1 MSGEADPGGIKFRG
15 RRAIGPV
22 TDPRRS
28 PDFDVRSPGM
38 NAVRRRLAA
47 AGLALAMAFAAAS
60 GPAAAQDKAAQDKAA
75 QDKPAQDKPDRYV
88 GYYYPKPAAIEIY
101 KARAA
106 VLPGANRKRRVAFIV
121 HVVNERLQR
130 PYPPTYSLF
139 PKGGRAHKLII
150 VSNLPGQ
157 LNTIYRVRALLATMT
172 SVARSLP
179 IFRDH
184 SVEDDFTFLDL
195 MKMLGFESVTVSDGE
210 SFTHQIILR

>member
-1 MSGEADPGGIKFRG
+1 MSGEADPGGIVFQ
-15 RRAIGPV
+15 RRHAMGPV
-22 TDPRRS
+22 TDPKRS
-28 PDFDVRSPGM
+28 PGFDVRLGGR
-38 NAVRRRLAA
+38 NAVRRRLVA

-60 GPAAAQDKAAQDKAA
+60 GPAAAQDKAAQDK
-75 QDKPAQDKPDRYV
+75 PAQDKADKYV

-106 VLPGANRKRRVAFIV
+106 VLPGANRKRRIAFIV
-121 HVVNERLQR
+121 AVVNERLQR

-172 SVARSLP
+172 SVARTLP
-179 IFRDH
+179 IFRQH

>member
-1 MSGEADPGGIKFRG
+1 MSGEAVPGGIIFQ
-15 RRAIGPV
+15 RRHAMGPV
-22 TDPRRS
+22 TDPKRS
-28 PDFDVRSPGM
+28 PDFDVRLGGM
-38 NAVRRRLAA
+38 NVMRRLAA

-60 GPAAAQDKAAQDKAA
+60 GPAAAQDKAAQDKA
-75 QDKPAQDKPDRYV
+75 AQDKPDRYV

-130 PYPPTYSLF
+130 PYQPTYSLF

-150 VSNLPGQ
+150 ISNLPGQ

>member
-1 MSGEADPGGIKFRG
+1 MSGEADPGGIKFR
-15 RRAIGPV
+15 RRHAIGPV
-22 TDPRRS
+22 TDPKRS
-28 PDFDVRSPGM
+28 PGFDVRMGGM

-47 AGLALAMAFAAAS
+47 AGLAVAMAFAAAS
-60 GPAAAQDKAAQDKAA
+60 GPAAAQDKAAPDKAA
-75 QDKPAQDKPDRYV
+75 PSKAAQDKPDRYV

-106 VLPGANRKRRVAFIV
+106 VLPGANRKRRIAFIV

-150 VSNLPGQ
+150 VANVAGR

>member
-1 MSGEADPGGIKFRG
+1 MSGEAVPGGITFQRRQAMG
-15 RRAIGPV
+15 RRLV
-22 TDPRRS
+22 
-28 PDFDVRSPGM
+28 
-38 NAVRRRLAA
+38 A
-47 AGLALAMAFAAAS
+47 AGLAVAMTLAAAS

-75 QDKPAQDKPDRYV
+75 QDKADKYV
-88 GYYYPKPAAIEIY
+88 GYYYPRPAAIETY

-106 VLPGANRKRRVAFIV
+106 VLPGANRKRRIAFIV
-121 HVVNERLQR
+121 AVVNERLQR

-150 VSNLPGQ
+150 VSNVAGQ

-172 SVARSLP
+172 SVARTLP

-195 MKMLGFESVTVSDGE
+195 MKMLGFESVTISDGD

>member
-1 MSGEADPGGIKFRG
+1 MSGEADPGGIKFRR
-15 RRAIGPV
+15 RRAFGPV
-22 TDPRRS
+22 TDPKRS
-28 PDFDVRSPGM
+28 PDFDVRLGGM
-38 NAVRRRLAA
+38 SAMRRRLAA

-60 GPAAAQDKAAQDKAA
+60 GPAAAQDKAAQDK
-75 QDKPAQDKPDRYV
+75 PAQDKADRYV

-121 HVVNERLQR
+121 AVVNERLQR

-150 VSNLPGQ
+150 ISNLPGQ

>member
-1 MSGEADPGGIKFRG
+1 MSGEADPGGIVFQ
-15 RRAIGPV
+15 RRHTMGPV
-22 TDPRRS
+22 TDPKRS
-28 PDFDVRSPGM
+28 PDFDVRLGGM
-38 NAVRRRLAA
+38 NVMRRLAG
-47 AGLALAMAFAAAS
+47 AGLALAMAFAAAA
-60 GPAAAQDKAAQDKAA
+60 GPAAAEDKAAQDKAA
-75 QDKPAQDKPDRYV
+75 QDKADRYV

-121 HVVNERLQR
+121 AVVNERLQR

-150 VSNLPGQ
+150 ISNLPGQ

>member
-1 MSGEADPGGIKFRG
+1 L
-15 RRAIGPV
+15 
-22 TDPRRS
+22 TDPKRI
-28 PDFDVRSPGM
+28 PGFDVRMGGM
-38 NAVRRRLAA
+38 KFMPRCLVA
-47 AGLALAMAFAAAS
+47 AGLALAMSLAVAS
-60 GPAAAQDKAAQDKAA
+60 GPAAAQDKVAPDKVAPE
-75 QDKPAQDKPDRYV
+75 KTDRYV
-88 GYYYPKPAAIEIY
+88 GYYYPKPAAIETY

-106 VLPGANRKRRVAFIV
+106 VLLGANRKWRISFIV
-121 HVVNERLQR
+121 AVVNERLRR

-179 IFRDH
+179 IFREH
-184 SVEDDFTFLDL
+184 SVENDFTFLDL

-210 SFTHQIILR
+210 SFTHQIILE

>member
-1 MSGEADPGGIKFRG
+1 MSGEADPGGIVFQ
-15 RRAIGPV
+15 RRHAIGPV
-22 TDPRRS
+22 TDPKRS
-28 PDFDVRSPGM
+28 PDFDVRLGGM
-38 NAVRRRLAA
+38 NAVRRALLA

-60 GPAAAQDKAAQDKAA
+60 GPTAAQDKAAQDKAA
-75 QDKPAQDKPDRYV
+75 QDKADRYV

-130 PYPPTYSLF
+130 PYQPTYSLF

-150 VSNLPGQ
+150 ISNLPGQ

-195 MKMLGFESVTVSDGE
+195 MKMLGFESVTVSDGD
-210 SFTHQIILR
+210 SFTHQIILK

>member
-1 MSGEADPGGIKFRG
+1 M
-15 RRAIGPV
+15 GPV
-22 TDPRRS
+22 TDPKRS
-28 PDFDVRSPGM
+28 PDFDVRLGGM
-38 NAVRRRLAA
+38 NVMRRRLVG

-60 GPAAAQDKAAQDKAA
+60 GSAAAQDKAAQDKA
-75 QDKPAQDKPDRYV
+75 AQDKPDRYV

-106 VLPGANRKRRVAFIV
+106 VLPGANRKRRIAFIV
-121 HVVNERLQR
+121 AVVNERLQR

-172 SVARSLP
+172 SVARTLP
-179 IFRDH
+179 IFRQH

-195 MKMLGFESVTVSDGE
+195 AMMLGFESVTVSDGE
-210 SFTHQIILR
+210 SFTHQIILQ

>member
-1 MSGEADPGGIKFRG
+1 M
-15 RRAIGPV
+15 
-22 TDPRRS
+22 TNPRRT
-28 PDFDVRSPGM
+28 PGFDVRLAAM

-47 AGLALAMAFAAAS
+47 GGLALAVALAAAS
-60 GPAAAQDKAAQDKAA
+60 GPAAAQDKAAQDQAA
-75 QDKPAQDKPDRYV
+75 QDKADRYV

-150 VSNLPGQ
+150 VSNVAGR

-172 SVARSLP
+172 SVARTLP

-184 SVEDDFTFLDL
+184 SVEDDFPFLDL
-195 MKMLGFESVTVSDGE
+195 MKMLGFESVTISDGD

>member
-1 MSGEADPGGIKFRG
+1 MPGKG
-15 RRAIGPV
+15 RCHLTGREH
-22 TDPRRS
+22 TLTNPRRS
-28 PDFDVRSPGM
+28 PGFDVRLGSM
-38 NAVRRRLAA
+38 NAVRRRLVP

-60 GPAAAQDKAAQDKAA
+60 GPAAAQDKAAQDQA
-75 QDKPAQDKPDRYV
+75 AQDKPDRYV
-88 GYYYPKPAAIEIY
+88 GYYYPKPAAIETY

-106 VLPGANRKRRVAFIV
+106 VLPGANRKRRIAFIV
-121 HVVNERLQR
+121 AVVNERLQR

-150 VSNLPGQ
+150 VGNLPGR

-172 SVARSLP
+172 SVARTLP

>member
-1 MSGEADPGGIKFRG
+1 MSAEADPGGIVFQ
-15 RRAIGPV
+15 RRHTMGPV
-22 TDPRRS
+22 TDPKRS
-28 PDFDVRSPGM
+28 PDFDVRLGGM
-38 NAVRRRLAA
+38 NAVRRRLVG
-47 AGLALAMAFAAAS
+47 AGLALAVAFAAAS
-60 GPAAAQDKAAQDKAA
+60 GPAAAQDKAAQDK
-75 QDKPAQDKPDRYV
+75 PAQYKPDKYV

-121 HVVNERLQR
+121 AVVNERLQR

-139 PKGGRAHKLII
+139 PKGGRAQKLII

-172 SVARSLP
+172 SVARTLP

-195 MKMLGFESVTVSDGE
+195 MKMLGFESVTVRDGE

>member
-1 MSGEADPGGIKFRG
+1 MSGEAVPGGITFQRRQAMG
-15 RRAIGPV
+15 RRLV
-22 TDPRRS
+22 
-28 PDFDVRSPGM
+28 
-38 NAVRRRLAA
+38 A
-47 AGLALAMAFAAAS
+47 AGLAVAMTLAAAS
-60 GPAAAQDKAAQDKAA
+60 GPAVGQDKAAPDMAAQDKADK
-75 QDKPAQDKPDRYV
+75 YV

-106 VLPGANRKRRVAFIV
+106 VLPGANRKRRIAFIV

-179 IFRDH
+179 IFREH
-184 SVEDDFTFLDL
+184 SVENDFTFLDL

>member
-1 MSGEADPGGIKFRG
+1 M
-15 RRAIGPV
+15 
-22 TDPRRS
+22 TDPKRI
-28 PDFDVRSPGM
+28 PGVDVRMGGM
-38 NAVRRRLAA
+38 KFMPRRLVE

-60 GPAAAQDKAAQDKAA
+60 AGSAAAQDKA
-75 QDKPAQDKPDRYV
+75 DRYI
-88 GYYYPKPAAIEIY
+88 GYYYPKPAAIETY

-106 VLPGANRKRRVAFIV
+106 ILLGANRKSRISFIV
-121 HVVNERLQR
+121 YVVNERLQR

-139 PKGGRAHKLII
+139 PKGGRAQKLII

-179 IFRDH
+179 IFREH

-195 MKMLGFESVTVSDGE
+195 MKMLGFESVTISNGD

>member
-1 MSGEADPGGIKFRG
+1 MTNPKRF
-15 RRAIGPV
+15 
-22 TDPRRS
+22 
-28 PDFDVRSPGM
+28 PDFEVRLGGM
-38 NAVRRRLAA
+38 KVMRRRLAE
-47 AGLALAMAFAAAS
+47 AGLALAMALAAAS
-60 GPAAAQDKAAQDKAA
+60 GPAVAQDKGAQDKAA
-75 QDKPAQDKPDRYV
+75 QDKPDRYI

-121 HVVNERLQR
+121 AVVNERLQR
-130 PYPPTYSLF
+130 PYPPPYSLF

-150 VSNLPGQ
+150 IGNLPGQ

-179 IFRDH
+179 IFREY

-195 MKMLGFESVTVSDGE
+195 LKMLGFESVTVSDGE

>member
-1 MSGEADPGGIKFRG
+1 MG
-15 RRAIGPV
+15 
-22 TDPRRS
+22 
-28 PDFDVRSPGM
+28 GM
-38 NAVRRRLAA
+38 NATRRRLVA
-47 AGLALAMAFAAAS
+47 AGLALAMALAAAS
-60 GPAAAQDKAAQDKAA
+60 GLAVAQDKAAP
-75 QDKPAQDKPDRYV
+75 DKPAQEKADKYV

-106 VLPGANRKRRVAFIV
+106 VLPGANRKRRIAFIV

-179 IFRDH
+179 IFREH
-184 SVEDDFTFLDL
+184 SVENDFTFLDL

>member
-1 MSGEADPGGIKFRG
+1 M
-15 RRAIGPV
+15 GPV
-22 TDPRRS
+22 TDPKRS
-28 PDFDVRSPGM
+28 PDFDVRLGGM
-38 NAVRRRLAA
+38 NAMRRLAA

-60 GPAAAQDKAAQDKAA
+60 GPVAAQDKAA
-75 QDKPAQDKPDRYV
+75 QDKPAQDKADRYV

-130 PYPPTYSLF
+130 PYQPTYSLF

-150 VSNLPGQ
+150 ISNLPGQ

>member
-1 MSGEADPGGIKFRG
+1 MSAEADPGGIIFQ
-15 RRAIGPV
+15 RRHTMGPV
-22 TDPRRS
+22 TDPKRS
-28 PDFDVRSPGM
+28 PDFDVRLGGM
-38 NAVRRRLAA
+38 NVMRRLAA

-75 QDKPAQDKPDRYV
+75 QDKADKYV

-130 PYPPTYSLF
+130 PYQPTYSLF

-150 VSNLPGQ
+150 ISNLPGQ

>member
-1 MSGEADPGGIKFRG
+1 MGGEADPGGIVFQ
-15 RRAIGPV
+15 RRHTMGPV
-22 TDPRRS
+22 TDPKRS
-28 PDFDVRSPGM
+28 PDFDVRLGGM
-38 NAVRRRLAA
+38 NAVRRRLVP

-60 GPAAAQDKAAQDKAA
+60 GPAAAQDKAAQDK
-75 QDKPAQDKPDRYV
+75 PAQDKADRYV
-88 GYYYPKPAAIEIY
+88 GYYYPKPAAIETY

-106 VLPGANRKRRVAFIV
+106 VLPGANRKRRIAFIV
-121 HVVNERLQR
+121 AVVNERLQR
-130 PYPPTYSLF
+130 PYPPAYSLF

-157 LNTIYRVRALLATMT
+157 PNTIYRVRALLATMT

>member
-1 MSGEADPGGIKFRG
+1 MSGEADPGGIIFQ
-15 RRAIGPV
+15 RRHTMGPV
-22 TDPRRS
+22 TKPNRS
-28 PDFDVRSPGM
+28 PDFDVRLGGM
-38 NAVRRRLAA
+38 SAVRRRLAA

-60 GPAAAQDKAAQDKAA
+60 GPVAAQDKAAQDKAA
-75 QDKPAQDKPDRYV
+75 QDKPDRYV
-88 GYYYPKPAAIEIY
+88 GYYYPKPSAIEIY

-121 HVVNERLQR
+121 HVVKERLQR

>member
-1 MSGEADPGGIKFRG
+1 MSGEADPGGIKFRR
-15 RRAIGPV
+15 RRAFGPV
-22 TDPRRS
+22 TDPKRS
-28 PDFDVRSPGM
+28 PDFGVRLGGM
-38 NAVRRRLAA
+38 NAMRRRLAA
-47 AGLALAMAFAAAS
+47 AGLALAVAFAAAS
-60 GPAAAQDKAAQDKAA
+60 GPAAAQDKAAQDK
-75 QDKPAQDKPDRYV
+75 PAQDKADKYV

-106 VLPGANRKRRVAFIV
+106 VLPGANRKRRIAFIV
-121 HVVNERLQR
+121 AVVNERLQR

-139 PKGGRAHKLII
+139 PKGGRAQKLII

-172 SVARSLP
+172 SVARTLP
-179 IFRDH
+179 IFRQP
-184 SVEDDFTFLDL
+184 SVEDYFTLLDL

>member
-1 MSGEADPGGIKFRG
+1 MSGEADPGGIIFR
-15 RRAIGPV
+15 RRHAIGPV
-22 TDPRRS
+22 TDPKRT
-28 PDFDVRSPGM
+28 PDFDVRLGGM
-38 NAVRRRLAA
+38 NAVRRRLVG

-60 GPAAAQDKAAQDKAA
+60 GPAAAQDKA
-75 QDKPAQDKPDRYV
+75 AQDKPDRYV

-172 SVARSLP
+172 SVARTLP
-179 IFRDH
+179 IFRQH

-195 MKMLGFESVTVSDGE
+195 MKMLGFE
-210 SFTHQIILR
+210 

>member
-1 MSGEADPGGIKFRG
+1 MSGEADPGGIIFRR
-15 RRAIGPV
+15 RRAMGPV
-22 TDPRRS
+22 TDPKRS
-28 PDFDVRSPGM
+28 PDFDVRLGGM
-38 NAVRRRLAA
+38 NVMRRLAA

-60 GPAAAQDKAAQDKAA
+60 GPVAAQDKAAQDKAA

-130 PYPPTYSLF
+130 PYQPTYSLF

-150 VSNLPGQ
+150 ISNLPGQ

>member
-1 MSGEADPGGIKFRG
+1 MRSSIWPQRSRMAVSSSSSICSAGSTGG
-15 RRAIGPV
+15 
-22 TDPRRS
+22 
-28 PDFDVRSPGM
+28 
-38 NAVRRRLAA
+38 A
-47 AGLALAMAFAAAS
+47 AGGSMPVLLAGPWRWPISGAARTGPSAVTAAAS
-60 GPAAAQDKAAQDKAA
+60 GPAAAQDKAA

-121 HVVNERLQR
+121 AVVNERLQR

>member
-1 MSGEADPGGIKFRG
+1 MGGMNVVG
-15 RRAIGPV
+15 RRLVG
-22 TDPRRS
+22 
-28 PDFDVRSPGM
+28 
-38 NAVRRRLAA
+38 

-60 GPAAAQDKAAQDKAA
+60 GPAVAHDKAAR
-75 QDKPAQDKPDRYV
+75 DKPDRYV
-88 GYYYPKPAAIEIY
+88 GYYYPKPAAIETY

-106 VLPGANRKRRVAFIV
+106 VLPGANRKGRIAFIV
-121 HVVNERLQR
+121 AVVNEQLKR
-130 PYPPTYSLF
+130 PYPLPYSLF

-150 VSNLPGQ
+150 VSNLPGR

-172 SVARSLP
+172 SVARTLT
-179 IFRDH
+179 IFRKH

>member
-1 MSGEADPGGIKFRG
+1 M
-15 RRAIGPV
+15 GPV
-22 TDPRRS
+22 TDPKRS
-28 PDFDVRSPGM
+28 PDFDVRLGGM
-38 NAVRRRLAA
+38 NVMRRLAA
-47 AGLALAMAFAAAS
+47 AGLALAIAFAAAS
-60 GPAAAQDKAAQDKAA
+60 GPAAAEDKAAQDKA
-75 QDKPAQDKPDRYV
+75 AQDKPDRYV

-150 VSNLPGQ
+150 ISNLPGQ